1 MIEPTTHLRNRRHLT
16 RLVLA
21 LAVGASFASPAMT
34 RAADEVLAS
43 IDITLTNSGSHPAVI
58 WGDTV
63 TVRVV
68 FTERGAN
75 RPFELQQTTREM
87 TTWSKLAD
95 LVTDAN
101 SVATFSYRP
110 NVSARVRA
118 VFAGAPDLP
127 AGSSETPGFLLY
139 SLAKQVP
146 ANATPRVIRRG
157 TTVTFTTTARPI
169 LPDLAPAVVQ
179 FRIYHRV
186 NGTWRQASIRRVTV
200 DATGVARLP
209 LRFGGTGEWSVRS
222 VVEPR
227 WVGDPETAPAVAWAS
242 RPTPI
247 ARFSVR

>member
-1 MIEPTTHLRNRRHLT
+1 MTEPST
-16 RLVLA
+16 RPRSHHSPVLIALA
-21 LAVGASFASPAMT
+21 LVVGASVFAPAAT

-43 IDITLTNSGSHPAVI
+43 IEVTITNSGSHPAVI

-63 TVRVV
+63 TVRVT
-68 FTERGAN
+68 FTERGEN

-101 SVATFSYRP
+101 GVATFSWRP
-110 NVSARVRA
+110 SVTTRVRA

-127 AGSSETPGFLLY
+127 AGVSDTPGFLLLSY
-139 SLAKQVP
+139 AKQVP
-146 ANATPRVIRRG
+146 ANATPRVVRRG
-157 TTVTFTTTARPI
+157 TTVTLTTTARPI
-169 LPDLAPAVVQ
+169 LPELAPAVVQ

-186 NGTWRQASIRRVTV
+186 DGSWKQASVRRVTV
-200 DATGVARLP
+200 DASGVARLP
-209 LRFGGTGEWSVRS
+209 LRFGGGGEWYVRS
-222 VVEPR
+222 VVEAR
-227 WVGDPETAPAVAWAS
+227 WAGEPETAPAVAWAS